1 MSSHFEEIVFFFLP
15 SAEGTQISA
24 SCNVSRLFHTTLVR
38 LSVRN
43 SLAQQQGFQML
54 HIIPN
59 IVKSPI
65 SPLAKAI
72 RIIIQ
77 SLKSS
82 MIELAQKLAMKG
94 GG

>member
-1 MSSHFEEIVFFFLP
+1 M
-15 SAEGTQISA
+15 TRNSA
-24 SCNVSRLFHTTLVR
+24 SGNVSRLFHTTLVR

-43 SLAQQQGFQML
+43 SVAHHQGFQMFL
-54 HIIPN
+54 IIPN

-65 SPLAKAI
+65 SPHAKAI

-82 MIELAQKLAMKG
+82 MIELAQKLVMKG
-94 GG
+94 GV